1 MTHGSL
7 VPATSY
13 KQNDQKEN
21 NNDDHHNNNKDDHLN
36 NNTKKNKNN
45 NNNDDNDP
53 DDLVSAHLKST
64 IFNQKSKTWLN
75 VWYRARCKVQ
85 NALSMTEYHRWVL

>member
-21 NNDDHHNNNKDDHLN
+21 NNDDHHNDNNEDHHN
-36 NNTKKNKNN
+36 DNTKKNKN
-45 NNNDDNDP
+45 DDNGP

-75 VWYRARCKVQ
+75 VWYRALCKVE
-85 NALSMTEYHRWVL
+85 NALSKTKYHRWVL